1 LKGKFKGKP
10 LDSIVFTED
19 YWITGGRDNKINIL
33 SKKGKIYKTLDLEK
47 EIPKAIMPR
56 VRSLDL

>member
-1 LKGKFKGKP
+1 
-10 LDSIVFTED
+10 LDSIVYTKD

-33 SKKGKIYKTLDLEK
+33 SKKGKIYKTMDLEK
-47 EIPKAIMPR
+47 MIPDAIMPR